1 MADKMQPIFAVV
13 CHRFFY
19 SFSFS
24 ISFFNQKRYFFEKP
38 TPKCDTSQKNL
49 AKSLNELYTEPAPST
64 LFPYDLPHEFPLTRS
79 VSTTT
84 DIFSNCSGGGF
95 ASTNTNS
102 NKSLRMYTPQLNK
115 RAMNRQQQQL
125 SQLQLQLQQQQLQHQ
140 PSFHHQQQQQHQHQ
154 HQQQLQCSIQNLNRS
169 YKSVSRDG
177 SRDSLNDVGMVT
189 KGILTNREKPKDEKA
204 FLDEK
209 FMEFCRKAGQ
219 RPKPKDIYFID
230 TYDGIPDKDVF
241 VVENYATIRKNRRNS
256 NLSGVQQKINNV
268 YNSNQSL
275 KDLNTSHSTATATN
289 ATDTGSRKSYPM
301 NNLFD
306 SNSFG
311 GSTERTA
318 AFLNGTRDNYFSQSR
333 NSSRDSNI
341 YASRTLPRDF
351 LKRNIGYDLDEY
363 SNRRISANGIFT
375 PYNASMTLPSSESM
389 TIAAPKEFTDPTTD
403 FYKKSYDTLASRNSR
418 QRDAYTGS
426 EDALQ
431 PMQWPN
437 AIPGSPASF
446 SNRLNYAPS
455 SFSPSLQQ
463 KKPAQMST
471 FYSQHFP
478 RQVKQSPTN
487 KVTFF
492 PQERN
497 ATATAAAMAASRLND
512 DSEIYEN
519 GCETNG
525 NGSSS
530 NDDCVTFDL
539 DRMERERR
547 QSHASLFEVEVDFE
561 NGTPV

>member
-1 MADKMQPIFAVV
+1 
-13 CHRFFY
+13 
-19 SFSFS
+19 
-24 ISFFNQKRYFFEKP
+24 
-38 TPKCDTSQKNL
+38 
-49 AKSLNELYTEPAPST
+49 
-64 LFPYDLPHEFPLTRS
+64 
-79 VSTTT
+79 
-84 DIFSNCSGGGF
+84 
-95 ASTNTNS
+95 
-102 NKSLRMYTPQLNK
+102 MYTPQLNK
-115 RAMNRQQQQL
+115 RAMNRQQQQQHL
-125 SQLQLQLQQQQLQHQ
+125 SQQQLQQQQQQLQLQ
-140 PSFHHQQQQQHQHQ
+140 RQSSFHHQQQQQ
-154 HQQQLQCSIQNLNRS
+154 QQLQEHIQNLNRN
-169 YKSVSRDG
+169 YKSISRDG

-189 KGILTNREKPKDEKA
+189 KGILTNREKCTDEKA

-230 TYDGIPDKDVF
+230 TYDGASDKDVF
-241 VVENYATIRKNRRNS
+241 VVQNYATIRKNRRNS
-256 NLSGVQQKINNV
+256 NLSGVQQKITNV

-275 KDLNTSHSTATATN
+275 KDLNTNNATATAAS
-289 ATDTGSRKSYPM
+289 ATDTGGSRKSYPM

-311 GSTERTA
+311 GSTERAA

-351 LKRNIGYDLDEY
+351 LKRNIGYDADDY
-363 SNRRISANGIFT
+363 NNRRISANGIFT

-389 TIAAPKEFTDPTTD
+389 TIAAPKEFTDPATD

-426 EDALQ
+426 EDALAV
-431 PMQWPN
+431 QWPN

-446 SNRLNYAPS
+446 SNRLNYGPT

-478 RQVKQSPTN
+478 RNVRQSPIN

-497 ATATAAAMAASRLND
+497 ATAAAMAAARLND

-519 GCETNG
+519 GSLAYENGNGNG

-530 NDDCVTFDL
+530 NEECVTFDL
-539 DRMERERR
+539 DRIERERR
-547 QSHASLFEVEVDFE
+547 KSHASLFEVEVDFE

>member
-1 MADKMQPIFAVV
+1 
-13 CHRFFY
+13 
-19 SFSFS
+19 
-24 ISFFNQKRYFFEKP
+24 
-38 TPKCDTSQKNL
+38 
-49 AKSLNELYTEPAPST
+49 
-64 LFPYDLPHEFPLTRS
+64 
-79 VSTTT
+79 
-84 DIFSNCSGGGF
+84 
-95 ASTNTNS
+95 
-102 NKSLRMYTPQLNK
+102 
-115 RAMNRQQQQL
+115 
-125 SQLQLQLQQQQLQHQ
+125 
-140 PSFHHQQQQQHQHQ
+140 
-154 HQQQLQCSIQNLNRS
+154 
-169 YKSVSRDG
+169 
-177 SRDSLNDVGMVT
+177 MVT

-230 TYDGIPDKDVF
+230 TYDGAPDKDVF

-256 NLSGVQQKINNV
+256 NLSGVQQKITNV

-275 KDLNTSHSTATATN
+275 KDLNTNHSAATATQN
-289 ATDTGSRKSYPM
+289 ATDTNGSRKSYPM

-318 AFLNGTRDNYFSQSR
+318 AAFLNGARDNYFSQSR

-351 LKRNIGYDLDEY
+351 LKRNIGYDVDEY

-426 EDALQ
+426 EDALAVAV
-431 PMQWPN
+431 QWPN

-446 SNRLNYAPS
+446 SNRMNYGPA

-463 KKPAQMST
+463 RKAAQMST

-478 RQVKQSPTN
+478 RNVKQSPIN
-487 KVTFF
+487 KVTFS
-492 PQERN
+492 PQERS
-497 ATATAAAMAASRLND
+497 AMAAAAAAAAAMAASRLND

-519 GCETNG
+519 GSSACENG

-539 DRMERERR
+539 DRIERERR
-547 QSHASLFEVEVDFE
+547 KSHASLFEVEVDFE